1 MEKRTVEITIDTAKD
16 WYRSNIECLKTL
28 ALQAF
33 TEKELEE
40 KEFEKIKSFEDA
52 LEKLGISIGD
62 NKVYIDTLEEY
73 PNSEHLIAIY
83 KLDIIRKALNG
94 EDFKPSH
101 NNKIIYYPG
110 IAYYTDYESAQLDI
124 TKNAD
129 HRMAGTMVIIKGN
142 SSYKYYIIGGGWSCR
157 DNIMAYED
165 NNSLGKYDIPTSSC
179 CKSKEIAMHM
189 SRYFMKEIFAAL
201 YLQDENYVWL

>member
-1 MEKRTVEITIDTAKD
+1 MEKRTIEITIDTAKD

-33 TEKELEE
+33 TEEELEE

-62 NKVYIDTLEEY
+62 NKVYIDTLSKF

-94 EDFKPSH
+94 SDFKPSLVDG
-101 NNKIIYYPG
+101 KFYYPCIRFYKDYDIAVEVANDNCSLLCDKIKIDGTNYYLVGGDWSNGYSGLSNFYQDYG
-110 IAYYTDYESAQLDI
+110 IA
-124 TKNAD
+124 NA
-129 HRMAGTMVIIKGN
+129 G
-142 SSYKYYIIGGGWSCR
+142 
-157 DNIMAYED
+157 
-165 NNSLGKYDIPTSSC
+165 LGLLN
-179 CKSKEIAMHM
+179 CKSQEIAQHM
-189 SRYFMKEIFAAL
+189 SKYFAKEIFEAL
-201 YLQDENYVWL
+201 YLQNGNYKWLL